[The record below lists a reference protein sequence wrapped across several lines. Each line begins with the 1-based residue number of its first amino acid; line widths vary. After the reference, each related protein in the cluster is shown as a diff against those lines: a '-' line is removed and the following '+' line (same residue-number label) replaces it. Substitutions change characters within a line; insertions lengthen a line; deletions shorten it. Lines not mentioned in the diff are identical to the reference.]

1 MCIRDRRFLGRA
13 VHLAD
18 AQAGQQLAGAGLQHG
33 RAAGGHLDVAGIVA
47 AAGRGAM
54 AMVVGLLPAVIVVVA
69 VIVAVIMRMRRSMIV
84 ALAVRVRMA
93 MIVVMPMV
101 MSAGL
106 GRGLGAAAGARL
118 PRRGVIGM
126 FVRCARHSGCLFVSR

>member
-1 MCIRDRRFLGRA
+1 MAIDNNGGPASAPMTMIQALRSAMDVMLERDGNVVA
-13 VHLAD
+13 VSYT
-18 AQAGQQLAGAGLQHG
+18 
-33 RAAGGHLDVAGIVA
+33 HLDEYK
-47 AAGRGAM
+47 RQ
-54 AMVVGLLPAVIVVVA
+54 VVGLLPAVIVVVA